1 MSNAGNNVWSSIK
14 RLLVVMKLDEI
25 DTMNQWR
32 EAIKFSG
39 LNIHDCKILAIVD
52 TKKERISMREMSSVV
67 YISDKD
73 FGLLGKLKN
82 EDAQSILSDRF
93 DAVLVLGTI
102 PKKIEKAIQKVSS
115 DMDIGLNSDDG
126 NRTINLRTEE
136 STPKYMLNFVKQTV
150 EKIS

>member
-1 MSNAGNNVWSSIK
+1 MSKSETNVWSSIK
-14 RLLVVMKLDEI
+14 RLLIVVNFDEI
-25 DTMNQWR
+25 DTLNQWR

-39 LNIHDCKILAIVD
+39 LNIHDCNIMAIVE
-52 TKKERISMREMSSVV
+52 TKKERIAMREMSSVV

-82 EDAQSILSDRF
+82 EDAQRILSNRF
-93 DAVLVLGTI
+93 DTILVVGEI
-102 PKKIEKAIQKVSS
+102 PNKIEKAVQKVTTN
-115 DMDIGLNSDDG
+115 MDIGLNSDDD